1 MPNLQAIL
9 PMKASGGIT
18 NQPSIFGE
26 AGWEAAVP
34 LPDGRTIPVTLSMPD
49 ELKNLNMNETSASNN
64 SDSKDLLEELQ
75 LLNKNIATLITHSKS
90 NIDINRSNL
99 DALKGLNGNLFA

>member
-1 MPNLQAIL
+1 MYA
-9 PMKASGGIT
+9 GGGVT
-18 NQPSIFGE
+18 NKPSIFGE

-34 LPDGRTIPVTLSMPD
+34 LPDGRTIPVTVSMP
-49 ELKNLNMNETSASNN
+49 EEKMNMASATNTS
-64 SDSKDLLEELQ
+64 SKDLLDELQ

-90 NIDINRSNL
+90 NVDINRSNL